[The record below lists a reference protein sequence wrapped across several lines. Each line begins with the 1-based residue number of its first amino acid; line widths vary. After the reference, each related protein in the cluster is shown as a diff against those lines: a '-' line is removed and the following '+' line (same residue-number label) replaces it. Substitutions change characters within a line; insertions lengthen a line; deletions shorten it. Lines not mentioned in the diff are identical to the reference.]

1 MEGSAETLNR
11 GQFDFFEITTEDN
24 KFTHFGHGN
33 QRWFQLVAPNV
44 LVSTQ
49 QYPALLSNLWYPLFA
64 KSTRCPVVQLT
75 LNT

>member
-1 MEGSAETLNR
+1 
-11 GQFDFFEITTEDN
+11 
-24 KFTHFGHGN
+24 
-33 QRWFQLVAPNV
+33 

-64 KSTRCPVVQLT
+64 KSTRCPVVQLP